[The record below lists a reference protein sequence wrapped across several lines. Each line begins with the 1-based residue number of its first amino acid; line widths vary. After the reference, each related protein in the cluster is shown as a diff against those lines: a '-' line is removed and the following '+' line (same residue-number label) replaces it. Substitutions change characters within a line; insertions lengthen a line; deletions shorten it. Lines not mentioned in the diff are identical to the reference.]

1 MYIGC
6 FDTRADWHLLTVLV
20 SLTEEGYF
28 HSLFPCK
35 GAYRELVLK
44 VGVENFGPL
53 RLKKSSEPALSRS
66 NSLRLRVFKIE
77 SWGCDFFSIFH
88 WSYFVA
94 TGSAVVSPWV
104 MSLCDPVDCGPPV
117 SSVHGVL
124 QARILKCVAMPFSRG
139 SSGPRDG
146 LASLCLLHCRHILYP
161 LSHLGSLYFSI
172 KYHEKLSPLSNWLVY
187 LYIIKM
193 I

>member
-77 SWGCDFFSIFH
+77 SWGCDFFLHISLVLFCCY
-88 WSYFVA
+88 WQCCGQSLSRVWLFVTLWTVA
-94 TGSAVVSPWV
+94 HQVPLSTG
-104 MSLCDPVDCGPPV
+104 
-117 SSVHGVL
+117 
-124 QARILKCVAMPFSRG
+124 FSRQEYWSVLPCPSPG
-139 SSGPRDG
+139 D
-146 LASLCLLHCRHILYP
+146 LLDPGMDLHLYVSYIAGIFFTHWATWDLFISV
-161 LSHLGSLYFSI
+161 LSIMKNFLLWVTDLFTCI
-172 KYHEKLSPLSNWLVY
+172 
-187 LYIIKM
+187 
-193 I
+193 

>member
-104 MSLCDPVDCGPPV
+104 VSDSLWPCGLWPTRFLCPRGSPGKNTEVCCHALLQGIFWTPGWTCISMSPT
-117 SSVHGVL
+117 L
-124 QARILKCVAMPFSRG
+124 QAY
-139 SSGPRDG
+139 
-146 LASLCLLHCRHILYP
+146 SLPTEPPGI
-161 LSHLGSLYFSI
+161 SLFQY
-172 KYHEKLSPLSNWLVY
+172 
-187 LYIIKM
+187 
-193 I
+193 